1 MNMRRRSWRVFVSA
15 GIPSMFC
22 LVLRI
27 ANPDWMLIVQ
37 DDGWMLLNLLFAIPS
52 FILMS
57 PLMLLPFSGVTIHD
71 YPFWMPETLED
82 RQPEACPRGASGI
95 LQLKPRYSERS
106 VAAGSTRSARRI
118 GRSVAAMAVTPSRI
132 AIAVYRRVSTSRQN
146 LRSSPQLLR
155 EVPLRLGRKL
165 PRSLTNPTSAVR
177 HDFNLAHLEHESRL
191 FSVP

>member
-82 RQPEACPRGASGI
+82 RQPEACPRGCCCATVLTGTGRISLLRIASSN
-95 LQLKPRYSERS
+95 PFTSVRS
-106 VAAGSTRSARRI
+106 V
-118 GRSVAAMAVTPSRI
+118 
-132 AIAVYRRVSTSRQN
+132 
-146 LRSSPQLLR
+146 
-155 EVPLRLGRKL
+155 
-165 PRSLTNPTSAVR
+165 
-177 HDFNLAHLEHESRL
+177 L
-191 FSVP
+191 FRCT